1 MMSQEHLRSKTK
13 WLKWLVTDWTAR
25 NRLKTRKTS
34 RSMWIVTKNSNNSAM
49 TQQLLVFGTMFHVI
63 CTSCL
68 SRENL
73 QNCIL
78 LARCWTWHG
87 SRISLE
93 PVSRQESARNHSFC
107 CCWWCCCWCSWG
119 IGTKRSRSSWCVIAN
134 AQSLDDAC
142 LVCITKKK
150 EPGVQLHLFRRVAI
164 TADCDEFG
172 GVAGATVCMYW
183 LGCPYNY
190 NIGIRHTYTIISRW
204 ITVSPRLKM
213 QRQRIEMDKRET
225 QLFDILGILPLIS
238 LAAGVSWCSW

>member
-1 MMSQEHLRSKTK
+1 
-13 WLKWLVTDWTAR
+13 
-25 NRLKTRKTS
+25 
-34 RSMWIVTKNSNNSAM
+34 
-49 TQQLLVFGTMFHVI
+49 
-63 CTSCL
+63 
-68 SRENL
+68 
-73 QNCIL
+73 
-78 LARCWTWHG
+78 
-87 SRISLE
+87 
-93 PVSRQESARNHSFC
+93 
-107 CCWWCCCWCSWG
+107 
-119 IGTKRSRSSWCVIAN
+119 
-134 AQSLDDAC
+134 
-142 LVCITKKK
+142 LVCHCQRPKPWRCVLGLHHEKK